1 MRCGACAEIAEGLY
15 RLTADNQ
22 AYEVSRQPS
31 SEEEA
36 QAMQEALE
44 NCPVGVITAG
54 EASTDSDASRD
65 FGGIEVITAESKV
78 RQTFERSP
86 RLMKVMVGMDP
97 IFRRLQ
103 NKVLW
108 NTVAR
113 YASFRDAARIS

>member
-1 MRCGACAEIAEGLY
+1 SNDYKEFKVEDGCIRCGACAEIAEGLY

-54 EASTDSDASRD
+54 ETSEPSTDSVASTDFD
-65 FGGIEVITAESKV
+65 GPEVIT
-78 RQTFERSP
+78 
-86 RLMKVMVGMDP
+86 G
-97 IFRRLQ
+97 
-103 NKVLW
+103 
-108 NTVAR
+108 
-113 YASFRDAARIS
+113 